1 MQIYLLPNQN
11 NLLKM
16 KAHTA
21 SLINAVLLIV
31 LPLWGY
37 LSSETPSITALIP
50 AFIGVALLG
59 MNYGV
64 KKENKIIAHI
74 AVLLTLVILFGLIK
88 PLMGALGRGDGLAI
102 GRVLVMIISTILAMV
117 FFVKSFIDA
126 RKRREKEAAEA
137 IDSAESN

>member
-1 MQIYLLPNQN
+1 
-11 NLLKM
+11 M

-21 SLINAVLLIV
+21 SLINAKLLIT

-102 GRVLVMIISTILAMV
+102 GRVLVMIISTVLAIV

-126 RKRREKEAAEA
+126 RKRREKEASEA
-137 IDSAESN
+137 

>member
-1 MQIYLLPNQN
+1 
-11 NLLKM
+11 M

-37 LSSETPSITALIP
+37 LSSETPSVTALIP
-50 AFIGVALLG
+50 AFIGVALLV

-102 GRVLVMIISTILAMV
+102 SRVLVMIISTVLAMV

>member
-1 MQIYLLPNQN
+1 
-11 NLLKM
+11 M

-64 KKENKIIAHI
+64 KKENKVIAHI

-88 PLMGALGRGDGLAI
+88 PLMGAVGRGDALAI
-102 GRVLVMIISTILAMV
+102 GRVVVMIISTVLAMI

-137 IDSAESN
+137 

>member
-1 MQIYLLPNQN
+1 
-11 NLLKM
+11 M

-37 LSSETPSITALIP
+37 LSSETPSVTALIP
-50 AFIGVALLG
+50 AFIGVALLV

-102 GRVLVMIISTILAMV
+102 SRVLVMIISTALAMI

-137 IDSAESN
+137 LDSAENN

>member
-1 MQIYLLPNQN
+1 
-11 NLLKM
+11 M

-50 AFIGVALLG
+50 AFCGVVLLV
-59 MNYGV
+59 MNPGV
-64 KKENKIIAHI
+64 KKENKVIAHI
-74 AVLLTLVILFGLIK
+74 AVLLTLLILVALIK
-88 PLMGALGRGDGLAI
+88 PLLGAI
-102 GRVLVMIISTILAMV
+102 GRSDSLATGRIAVMIISSVAAMI

-137 IDSAESN
+137 LDSAESN

>member
-1 MQIYLLPNQN
+1 
-11 NLLKM
+11 M

-37 LSSETPSITALIP
+37 LSSETPSVTALIP
-50 AFIGVALLG
+50 AFIGVALLV

-88 PLMGALGRGDGLAI
+88 PLMGAFGRGDGLAI
-102 GRVLVMIISTILAMV
+102 SRVLVMIISTVLAMV

-126 RKRREKEAAEA
+126 RKRREKEAEA

>member
-1 MQIYLLPNQN
+1 
-11 NLLKM
+11 M

-21 SLINAVLLIV
+21 SLINAILLIV

-50 AFIGVALLG
+50 AFIGVILLA

-88 PLMGALGRGDGLAI
+88 PLKGAISRSDSLAI
-102 GRVLVMIISTILAMV
+102 GRVVVMIISTVVAMI

-126 RKRREKEAAEA
+126 KKRRAQEANKTL
-137 IDSAESN
+137 D

>member
-1 MQIYLLPNQN
+1 
-11 NLLKM
+11 M

-50 AFIGVALLG
+50 AFIGVLLLA

-74 AVLLTLVILFGLIK
+74 AVVLTLVILFGLIT
-88 PLMGALGRGDGLAI
+88 PLKGAISRGDALAI
-102 GRVLVMIISTILAMV
+102 GRIIVMIISTVVAMV

-126 RKRREKEAAEA
+126 KKRRVQAAS
-137 IDSAESN
+137 DAENIGEGN